1 MVGSNGRF
9 RQLTFQFSRRLEGG
23 EIVKLNEHVEITASS
38 GTACTSKERKKSFSD
53 VIMAMDL

>member
-23 EIVKLNEHVEITASS
+23 EIVKLNEYVEITASS
-38 GTACTSKERKKSFSD
+38 GTACTSKEKRAFR
-53 VIMAMDL
+53 M